1 MIKIQKL
8 CTLTLLLLLGTQAYA
23 AKTKIQDLPE
33 SGFVLLD
40 SSVIPE
46 KDLRYTNSHENG
58 YLVLRS
64 TLSPQWH
71 KGIYINLQNG
81 RVTVPGVGA
90 SDLVPTKDGYSWKTV
105 TKEAT
110 FEKKG
115 EITLSRL
122 SRGCEFVWNFSV
134 ISRGQT
140 LLNESGR
147 IGYACSTG
155 SYEKT
160 DAPLALQRPAL

>member
-1 MIKIQKL
+1 MKFQKL
-8 CTLTLLLLLGTQAYA
+8 VILPFLLVLAGAAYA
-23 AKTKIQDLPE
+23 AKTQFKDLPV

-46 KDLRYTNSHENG
+46 KDLRSTTSHENG

-64 TLSPQWH
+64 TLSPQWQ

-90 SDLVPTKDGYSWKTV
+90 SDLVPTKDGYSWKTA
-105 TKEAT
+105 TKEPT

-115 EITLSRL
+115 ELTLSRL
-122 SRGCEFVWNFSV
+122 ARGCEFQWNFSV

-147 IGYACSTG
+147 IGYSCSTG
-155 SYEKT
+155 AYEDTK
-160 DAPLALQRPAL
+160 APLALEGPAF

>member
-1 MIKIQKL
+1 MNIQSL
-8 CTLTLLLLLGTQAYA
+8 CILPLLLLLGAKAYA
-23 AKTKIQDLPE
+23 ATPAFKDLPV

-46 KDLRYTNSHENG
+46 KNLRSSASHENG

-64 TLSPQWH
+64 TLSPQWQ

-90 SDLVPTKDGYSWKTV
+90 SDLVSTQGGYSWKTV
-105 TKEAT
+105 AKEPT

-115 EITLSRL
+115 EITISRL
-122 SRGCEFVWNFSV
+122 ARGCEFLWNFSV
-134 ISRGQT
+134 VSRGVS
-140 LLNESGR
+140 LLRESGR
-147 IGYACSTG
+147 IAYSCSTG
-155 SYEKT
+155 AYEDAKT
-160 DAPLALQRPAL
+160 PLALERPAL

>member
-1 MIKIQKL
+1 MKIQ
-8 CTLTLLLLLGTQAYA
+8 TLATMSFLLLLGTQAYA
-23 AKTKIQDLPE
+23 TNIELKDLPE

-46 KDLRYTNSHENG
+46 KDNQYTNSYENG
-58 YLVLRS
+58 YFVLRS
-64 TLSPQWH
+64 TLSPQWR

-81 RVTVPGVGA
+81 RVTVPGVG
-90 SDLVPTKDGYSWKTV
+90 SGDFIPTKDGYSWKTA
-105 TKEAT
+105 TKEPT

-122 SRGCEFVWNFSV
+122 TRGCEFVWNFSV
-134 ISRGQT
+134 ISRGEK

-147 IGYACSTG
+147 IGYSCSTG
-155 SYEKT
+155 SYQ
-160 DAPLALQRPAL
+160 APNVPLAQERSAL

>member
-1 MIKIQKL
+1 MKIQRL
-8 CTLTLLLLLGTQAYA
+8 GYVSLLLLLGTKASVAQTRF
-23 AKTKIQDLPE
+23 KDLPE
-33 SGFVLLD
+33 SGFILLS

-46 KDLRYTNSHENG
+46 KDLHYTNSHENG

-64 TLSPQWH
+64 TLSPQWR

-105 TKEAT
+105 AKEPT

-122 SRGCEFVWNFSV
+122 ARGCEFVWNFSV
-134 ISRGQT
+134 ISRGQK

-147 IGYACSTG
+147 IAYSCSTG
-155 SYEKT
+155 SYEEPK
-160 DAPLALQRPAL
+160 APLALEGSAL

>member
-1 MIKIQKL
+1 MKIQKL
-8 CTLTLLLLLGTQAYA
+8 CTLLLFLLLATAGYA
-23 AKTKIQDLPE
+23 ATATFKDLPA

-46 KDLRYTNSHENG
+46 KDLRITSSHENG
-58 YLVLRS
+58 YRVLRS
-64 TLSPQWH
+64 TLSPQWQ

-90 SDLVPTKDGYSWKTV
+90 SDLVPTKDGYSWKTS
-105 TKEAT
+105 TKEPT

-115 EITLSRL
+115 ELTVSRL
-122 SRGCEFVWNFSV
+122 ARGCEFIWSFSV

-140 LLNESGR
+140 MLNESGR
-147 IGYACSTG
+147 IAYSCSTG
-155 SYEKT
+155 AYEDTK
-160 DAPLALQRPAL
+160 APLALERSAL

>member
-1 MIKIQKL
+1 MNISRL
-8 CTLTLLLLLGTQAYA
+8 ALLLLLLLGSTAF
-23 AKTKIQDLPE
+23 AKTKFKDLPE
-33 SGFVLLD
+33 SGFILLD

-46 KDLRYTNSHENG
+46 KDLQFTSSHENG

-90 SDLVPTKDGYSWKTV
+90 ADLISTKDGYSWKTA
-105 TKEAT
+105 TKEPT

-115 EITLSRL
+115 EIILSRL
-122 SRGCEFVWNFSV
+122 AHGCEFVWNFSV
-134 ISRGQT
+134 VSRGQS

-147 IGYACSTG
+147 IAYSCSTLKLSG
-155 SYEKT
+155 V
-160 DAPLALQRPAL
+160 R

>member
-1 MIKIQKL
+1 MMKFQRL
-8 CTLTLLLLLGTQAYA
+8 STLFLLLLLGTKAYA
-23 AKTKIQDLPE
+23 GKTKFQDLPE
-33 SGFVLLD
+33 SGLVLLD
-40 SSVIPE
+40 SSVIPT
-46 KDLRYTNSHENG
+46 KDLHYTNSHENG

-71 KGIYINLQNG
+71 KGIYFNLQNG

-90 SDLVPTKDGYSWKTV
+90 SDLVPHKDGYSWKIV

-122 SRGCEFVWNFSV
+122 ARGCEFVWTFSV

-147 IGYACSTG
+147 LGYTCSTG
-155 SYEKT
+155 SYEKAE
-160 DAPLALQRPAL
+160 APLALERPAL